1 MTENNTNFKSGKLA
15 LFYALTTGLLAWVA
29 GCVLV
34 FVWVGLTGISPI
46 SAMGRMFI
54 YHYLYFYLYFAI
66 IAVFYSG
73 WLYCYLLNIRQA
85 RK

>member
-34 FVWVGLTGISPI
+34 FAWV
-46 SAMGRMFI
+46 A
-54 YHYLYFYLYFAI
+54 
-66 IAVFYSG
+66 
-73 WLYCYLLNIRQA
+73 
-85 RK
+85 